1 MPSRTT
7 LRLWLPPLLW
17 TAVIFAA
24 SSASFSSGN
33 TAPLLAKL
41 INAIHP
47 VSPETLAVLNF
58 LLRKAAHLT
67 EYGILGGLVFR
78 AIRAERPSWEVRW
91 AVAAIVIAAAGASV
105 DPWHLA
111 FVTPRTAALQGVGA
125 DRPRA
130 PLEQVLFFSACSD
143 ALSATS
149 SSLPPP

>member
-1 MPSRTT
+1 M
-7 LRLWLPPLLW
+7 
-17 TAVIFAA
+17 IFAA

-58 LLRKAAHLT
+58 LIRKAAHLT

-91 AVAAIVIAAAGASV
+91 AVAAIVIAAAVASL
-105 DPWHLA
+105 DEWHQA
-111 FVTPRTAALQGVGA
+111 FVPSRTAAPQDVLVDTLGA
-125 DRPRA
+125 T
-130 PLEQVLFFSACSD
+130 LVQVLFFRA
-143 ALSATS
+143 
-149 SSLPPP
+149 

>member
-47 VSPETLAVLNF
+47 VSPETFAMLNF
-58 LLRKAAHLT
+58 LLRKTAHLT

-78 AIRAERPSWEVRW
+78 AIRAERPGRELRW
-91 AVAAIVIAAAGASV
+91 AVAAIVIAAVVASL
-105 DPWHLA
+105 DEWHQS
-111 FVTPRTAALQGVGA
+111 FIPSRTASSQDVLVDTLGA
-125 DRPRA
+125 TLA
-130 PLEQVLFFSACSD
+130 QVLFFRV
-143 ALSATS
+143 
-149 SSLPPP
+149 

>member
-91 AVAAIVIAAAGASV
+91 AVAAIVIAAAVASL
-105 DPWHLA
+105 DEWHQA
-111 FVTPRTAALQGVGA
+111 FVPSRTAAPQDVLVDTLGA
-125 DRPRA
+125 T
-130 PLEQVLFFSACSD
+130 LVQVLFFRA
-143 ALSATS
+143 
-149 SSLPPP
+149 

>member
-1 MPSRTT
+1 MPSRTP
-7 LRLWLPPLLW
+7 LRLSLPPLLW

-91 AVAAIVIAAAGASV
+91 AVAAIVIAAAVASL
-105 DPWHLA
+105 DEWHQA
-111 FVTPRTAALQGVGA
+111 FVPSRTAAPQDVLVDTLGA
-125 DRPRA
+125 T
-130 PLEQVLFFSACSD
+130 LVQVLFFRA
-143 ALSATS
+143 
-149 SSLPPP
+149 

>member
-58 LLRKAAHLT
+58 LIRKAAHLT

-91 AVAAIVIAAAGASV
+91 AVAAIVIAAAVASL
-105 DPWHLA
+105 DEWHQA
-111 FVTPRTAALQGVGA
+111 FVPSRTAAPQDVLVDTLGA
-125 DRPRA
+125 T
-130 PLEQVLFFSACSD
+130 LVQVLFFRA
-143 ALSATS
+143 
-149 SSLPPP
+149 

>member
-91 AVAAIVIAAAGASV
+91 AVAAIVIAAAVASL
-105 DPWHLA
+105 DEWHQA
-111 FVTPRTAALQGVGA
+111 FVPSRTAAPQDVLV
-125 DRPRA
+125 DRPDKA
-130 PLEQVLFFSACSD
+130 PEQVD
-143 ALSATS
+143 S
-149 SSLPPP
+149 SIERAA